1 MEKIKIIGSEKCEPC
16 KRVKE
21 TIEKMKKEDV
31 EYVELT
37 PENLEKLKELPK
49 EELKKQRSLKF
60 PFGVTEKGELCEIY
74 VYEDIILAICKDKIK
89 VICDKEL
96 IK

>member
-37 PENLEKLKELPK
+37 SENLEKLKLPK
-49 EELKKQRSLKF
+49 EALKKQGSLKL
-60 PFGVTEKGELCEIY
+60 PFGVTDKGELCEIY
-74 VYEDIILAICKDKIK
+74 IYEDVILAICKDKIK